1 MSGSREL
8 KIAIWLILLITL
20 GYLGLV
26 WRFGLLGAGSRYGRA
41 LGSVGFLLMLMTEM
55 LYSTR
60 KRAVHR
66 PWGRLASWLRFHIIT
81 GIVGP
86 YLVFLHSDW
95 SFRGL
100 AGTVLLLTFLVVV
113 SGFIGR
119 YIYTAVPRNADGLV
133 VELEDLQREILEIEM
148 MIRRV
153 KSVRTPPGA
162 WRAVSVGNGASLVWL
177 RALDDWSA
185 RLAAWWRGRG
195 LPGAAHGEYR
205 ERESLIR
212 RRRKLA
218 RQLSTLATARRML
231 AVWRAIHVPL
241 GLALFIA
248 AFFHIFAAIYFAGA
262 PE

>member
-8 KIAIWLILLITL
+8 KIAGWIVLVITL
-20 GYLGLV
+20 VYLGLV
-26 WRFGLLGAGSRYGRA
+26 WLFGLPAAGSRYGRA
-41 LGSVGFLLMLMTEM
+41 LGSVGFLLMLMTET

-66 PWGRLASWLRFHIIT
+66 PWGRLATWLRFHIIT

-100 AGTVLLLTFLVVV
+100 AGVVLLLTFLVVI
-113 SGFIGR
+113 SGFVGR

-133 VELEDLQREILEIEM
+133 VELGDIRREILEIETR
-148 MIRRV
+148 IRRL
-153 KSVRTPPGA
+153 KSVQSLPGA
-162 WRAVSVGNGASLVWL
+162 WRAVPVGNGASLIWL
-177 RALDDWSA
+177 RTLDDRGV
-185 RLAAWWRGRG
+185 RLTAWWRARS
-195 LPGAAHGEYR
+195 LSGAAWASYR
-205 ERESLIR
+205 EREILIR
-212 RRRKLA
+212 RRRRLG
-218 RQLSTLATARRML
+218 RQLSTVATARRML

-248 AFFHIFAAIYFAGA
+248 AFLHIFAAIYFAGA